1 MVDTFLISYD
11 YTPLDIYFFAFGQI
25 YSKLVYLPQNLVI
38 YEQKKCKYWDWEGA
52 SDFVDNYR
60 GVQLISFALSEILAV
75 RLLLFLSHVV

>member
-38 YEQKKCKYWDWEGA
+38 YEQKNVNIGTGK
-52 SDFVDNYR
+52 VR
-60 GVQLISFALSEILAV
+60 VILSIIIEA
-75 RLLLFLSHVV
+75 FS